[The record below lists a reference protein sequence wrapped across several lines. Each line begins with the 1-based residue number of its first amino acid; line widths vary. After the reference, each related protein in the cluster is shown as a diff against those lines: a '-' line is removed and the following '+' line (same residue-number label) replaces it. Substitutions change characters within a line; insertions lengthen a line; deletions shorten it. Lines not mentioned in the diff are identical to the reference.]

1 MGPYGLG
8 DGGQQCRV
16 PSGDFNDRGSIA
28 ATLVGGAMGLGA
40 ATGAVSGGV
49 YGLGIGAA
57 ELWRRVR
64 SFLPLPL
71 GTRPLPVP
79 WLAQC

>member
-1 MGPYGLG
+1 MDRWPGRGVIDREGGPHVDNLLRLVEIKFPG
-8 DGGQQCRV
+8 DDWGPG
-16 PSGDFNDRGSIA
+16 
-28 ATLVGGAMGLGA
+28 
-40 ATGAVSGGV
+40 
-49 YGLGIGAA
+49 A